1 MSGGKTRLA
10 AERQLPPP
18 DALRRRKCRRA
29 YRRRMR
35 RVGELALAVCDDD
48 NEPSFWAWY
57 IDGENNERVDTWT
70 PKGGSRTVRRCSSGQ
85 LRTTSE
91 QRAKDRSKAIVKWR
105 PTPAEFF
112 PKQRRRVSRADAQ
125 PLGRARTESPP
136 ARSGLGAASA
146 VPTPE
151 APDLDQAGDAGQR
164 LPPISV

>member
-1 MSGGKTRLA
+1 MSGGETRPA

-48 NEPSFWAWY
+48 NEPSFGHGISTEKTTRDWTLGRQRVARGRFGGVRPDNY
-57 IDGENNERVDTWT
+57 ELRVSKERKTEA
-70 PKGGSRTVRRCSSGQ
+70 KRLSNGGPHLQSFS
-85 LRTTSE
+85 
-91 QRAKDRSKAIVKWR
+91 RSK
-105 PTPAEFF
+105 EGSFF
-112 PKQRRRVSRADAQ
+112 RLDAQ

-164 LPPISV
+164 LPAISV